1 MTSQSKRTRARD
13 KSARSKL
20 FKIIDDTGA
29 KPFKELKI
37 RGEVCRMS
45 LVSPEVSPGGSKFEI
60 GAGIVW
66 IVNFGKDFYEHD
78 IGNWLKKL
86 KEPTTIRGFYCPAEF
101 YVSFSDPVFGFEFTL
116 EKNWN
121 KIVNSK
127 EPDLLINS
135 IEISGQIP
143 QDILNLP
150 LARLKV
156 HALQLAGVFGTAYPP
171 NYRKYFA
178 DGKSYFQTDEN
189 GAIDVDR
196 YGFQITRS
204 SALHYIQGENPITR
218 LLNDEILAEVAR
230 LHKTLPHGSKIQ
242 DIAQALN
249 ISERSAR
256 FYVAQARHP
265 RHGLLEPTGR
275 KRNSKAAKRKAK

>member
-20 FKIIDDTGA
+20 SKIVGDTGA

-37 RGEVCRMS
+37 LGEVCGMF
-45 LVSPEVSPGGSKFEI
+45 LVSPEVSPDGSKFEI
-60 GAGIVW
+60 SAGIVW

-86 KEPTTIRGFYCPAEF
+86 KEPTTIRGFYCPAKF
-101 YVSFSDPVFGFEFTL
+101 VVQFSEYEFEFTL

-171 NYRKYFA
+171 NFRKYFA
-178 DGKSYFQTDEN
+178 GGTSYLQTDEN
-189 GAIDVDR
+189 GGIDIYR

-204 SALHYIQGENPITR
+204 SALHYIQGENPKSR